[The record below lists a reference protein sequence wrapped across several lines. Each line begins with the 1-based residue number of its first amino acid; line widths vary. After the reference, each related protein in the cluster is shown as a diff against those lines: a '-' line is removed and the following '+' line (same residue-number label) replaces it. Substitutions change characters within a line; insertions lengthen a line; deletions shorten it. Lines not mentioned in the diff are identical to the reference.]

1 MKIVTVK
8 APRMIKPLLR
18 RIFKIGKNVKHDKT

>member
-8 APRMIKPLLR
+8 APRILKPLLR
-18 RIFKIGKNVKHDKT
+18 RIFKIKKVNTPGT